1 MSKTF
6 VLSPSRR
13 MKHPSQPSPIGPNEL
28 GEVFRRCAGGK
39 RGLLAA
45 GDAFTPFAV
54 KRAPDKIETG
64 SGEDDPGGPLRA
76 AFLSIG
82 SSGSPARSLRAYL
95 LRRMRTP
102 ATADAKEYRFPGA
115 VRVFLGITLALGSWA
130 LLIGGVWLAVRY
142 ITG

>member
-6 VLSPSRR
+6 VLGPSRR
-13 MKHPSQPSPIGPNEL
+13 MKQPSQPSPAGSNEIGE
-28 GEVFRRCAGGK
+28 GFRRCTGGK
-39 RGLLAA
+39 RGLLAT

-64 SGEDDPGGPLRA
+64 GGEDHPGRPLRA

-82 SSGSPARSLRAYL
+82 SAGSPARSLRAYL
-95 LRRMRTP
+95 LRRMRPP
-102 ATADAKEYRFPGA
+102 AIVDAKEYRFPGA

-130 LLIGGVWLAVRY
+130 LLIGGIWLAVRY